1 MLDKAKTLEGY
12 KLQSLDGEIGNV
24 KDFYFDDHYWVIRYL
39 VADTGN
45 WLTGKQVLISPY
57 AMIAAN
63 KEKEHINIDLTKKQI
78 EDSPSLKTEKPVSRQ
93 FEEQYNRHYGWPMYW
108 GDSAI
113 WGYYPYLKRDQ
124 KTLKESAQSKNAW
137 DPHLRSTREVTNYN
151 IHASDG
157 EIGHIEDFIINTET
171 WTIHY
176 LIIDTRNLWP
186 GKKVLISTQWI
197 ENIKLSESKVFVNL
211 TRAAIKL
218 SPEYTEEFLTREYE
232 IALHQHYKRV
242 GYWLNEHTTKN
253 DSH

>member
-137 DPHLRSTREVTNYN
+137 VSSFAQHPRS
-151 IHASDG
+151 D
-157 EIGHIEDFIINTET
+157 
-171 WTIHY
+171 
-176 LIIDTRNLWP
+176 
-186 GKKVLISTQWI
+186 
-197 ENIKLSESKVFVNL
+197 
-211 TRAAIKL
+211 
-218 SPEYTEEFLTREYE
+218 
-232 IALHQHYKRV
+232 
-242 GYWLNEHTTKN
+242 
-253 DSH
+253 